1 MKFLDQYPFL
11 NAWFGAAVLYL
22 LNLLN
27 SRQPFSVF
35 VAVENGTGYVPS
47 KRTWLMVVL
56 DLIISS
62 AIGGVAVMQIWH
74 PVSASEALLGGLGL
88 TGIFSAFGK
97 DA

>member
-74 PVSASEALLGGLGL
+74 PCISLRGSFGGLGVDRYL
-88 TGIFSAFGK
+88 FSIW
-97 DA
+97 